1 MVKIGQV
8 FISIKILEKRLSA
21 ENMVIGDLRPLN
33 RGWIVI
39 RVVVTNIITNI
50 MGTNIM
56 GTTVLCFGNFS
67 FASSIELYA

>member
-39 RVVVTNIITNI
+39 RVVVTNI